1 MVDFQVQHLRL
12 SSRQLLTPL
21 TREDTTPKLSAM
33 ISPEDLALP
42 PKPQSITPTA
52 LRPSEFIPDQYLSV
66 MIAMVEYLSGKS
78 LNPYSGDPRQSNPS
92 PDKTEVRLTRA
103 ELDLSEMQITD
114 GASSKSQATTTSDT
128 SVDSGEFLVRVTDVE
143 RLTFS
148 LNGEVTTS
156 EGQVFNVQ
164 LAESHQ
170 RSSRQTLSIS
180 ASQAA
185 QLIDPLIINLQG
197 NVAFEADNTEF
208 DLNSDGN
215 AESFRQLARGSYFLA
230 LDLNN
235 DGIINNG
242 NELFGTQSG
251 NGFADL
257 RHYDDDGNGLIDAGD
272 AVFDR
277 LRLFRTDSDQLMSLS
292 EQQIIAIGLHA
303 KDTPFTFTDSQ
314 GTNLAQ
320 LRQSSFYLRSN
331 GNHGTVQHIDLA
343 V

>member
-92 PDKTEVRLTRA
+92 SDKAEVRLTSA
-103 ELDLSEMQITD
+103 ELDLSEMQVSAGT
-114 GASSKSQATTTSDT
+114 SQSQSATTSDT
-128 SVDSGEFLVRVTDVE
+128 PVDSGEFLVRVTDAE

-156 EGQVFNVQ
+156 DGQMFTVQ

-197 NVAFEADNTEF
+197 SVAFEADNTEF

-215 AESFRQLARGSYFLA
+215 TESFRQLARGSYFLA

-235 DGIINNG
+235 DGVINNG

-251 NGFADL
+251 NGFVDL
-257 RHYDDDGNGLIDAGD
+257 RHYDDDGNGLIDSGD
-272 AVFDR
+272 AVFER

-292 EQQIIAIGLHA
+292 EQQIVAIGLHA
-303 KDTPFTFTDSQ
+303 KDTPFTFSDSQ
-314 GTNLAQ
+314 GNNLGQ